1 MENLFIYYLLRM
13 MPTFLILTCLV
24 DWKTKKIETLVD
36 LVDKSTNEGF
46 TGVYAYSLPDRCW
59 GDNDKMYF
67 HDCQKSYREIMRLDV
82 NTKSISCITS
92 DTEKGAYAVF
102 DVFDGL
108 LLGRYANPAQ
118 PMKIFIAEL
127 PSSSDGFKDI
137 DFCEIATT
145 TVSISDNIK
154 WEVLPLK
161 REDSSGYPYE
171 ALFVSPRVVE
181 SLPPLIVLPHG
192 GPHTSSIA
200 DFFVWTTCLVGLGY
214 SIVFVNYNGSI
225 GYGQDFI
232 KSLLGNVGTLDVNDV
247 QFAAES
253 LVKRGSV
260 DASRVFAL
268 GGSHGGF
275 LSVHLVSQFPDFY
288 KATFVR
294 NPVINIASMRNETDI
309 IDWTHS
315 VTGLPYD
322 PKVTPT
328 PDQYSKM
335 LEMSPIVHAH
345 KIKGAVTLAVGAED
359 HRCPPSQAR
368 ELYTLLHA
376 QGKDVNM
383 FLYPKDC
390 HPLMS
395 VDTDAD
401 CYMHCVLLFNKYS

>member
-1 MENLFIYYLLRM
+1 
-13 MPTFLILTCLV
+13 
-24 DWKTKKIETLVD
+24 
-36 LVDKSTNEGF
+36 
-46 TGVYAYSLPDRCW
+46 
-59 GDNDKMYF
+59 MYF
-67 HDCQKSYREIMRLDV
+67 HDCQKLYKEIMRLDV

-108 LLGRYANPAQ
+108 LLGQYANPAQ
-118 PMKIFIAEL
+118 PRKIFIAEL
-127 PSSSDGFKDI
+127 PSSNDGFKDT

-154 WEVLPLK
+154 WEVLSLT
-161 REDSSGYPYE
+161 REDSGGYPYE

-181 SLPPLIVLPHG
+181 SLPPLIVSSHG
-192 GPHTSSIA
+192 GPHMSSVA
-200 DFFVWTTCLVGLGY
+200 DFTVWTACFIGLGY
-214 SIVFVNYNGSI
+214 SVVFVNYNGST
-225 GYGQDFI
+225 GYGQDFM

-260 DASRVFAL
+260 DASRVFAH
-268 GGSHGGF
+268 GGSHGGS

-309 IDWTHS
+309 INWTHS
-315 VTGLPYD
+315 VTGLSYD

-335 LEMSPIVHAH
+335 LEISPIVHAH

-359 HRCPPSQAR
+359 HRCHPSQAR

-383 FLYPKDC
+383 FLYPDY

-401 CYMHCVLLFNKYS
+401 CFMHCVLLFNKYS